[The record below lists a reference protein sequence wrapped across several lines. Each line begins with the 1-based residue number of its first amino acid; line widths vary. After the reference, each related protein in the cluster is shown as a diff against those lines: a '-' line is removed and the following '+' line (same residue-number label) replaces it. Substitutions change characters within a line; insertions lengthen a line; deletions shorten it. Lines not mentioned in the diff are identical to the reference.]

1 MGPLALWL
9 LRGGKH
15 LGRPFYKGAKKLFD
29 PRRTRFEEGAQSP
42 VRFTDARGTVHG
54 GPSSAVRWSDK
65 GTYIY
70 PKGVQPARGQVRTNT
85 GQQVPT
91 KGATSARGST
101 GPLGTRTTD
110 RMVGGKGSSR
120 GGHSPVGDPAGWFP
134 RHPGTSL
141 LTASALGGAGAWY
154 ASGESDEELAAK
166 QAKDAAASAQSLAS
180 KAREAL
186 ETKVESSQSPGHYAE
201 YKKKSRARL
210 KKGMKQL
217 LNQYMIL
224 SYTSPDHADKFLNA
238 GMKLIEAD
246 ADFNEDM
253 YSQDIY
259 DTVFQP
265 GNMPSSGREAFGA
278 LVNQGLDPKEAMDFT
293 GDYSDLFTE
302 SKEHLTTKKE
312 ELQWKRIV
320 ANVDGTALGLETAA
334 NALAAAWINGSIKA
348 DTNVEMMAIDE
359 KKEYAKE
366 VITSLVG
373 MGETGSADVPSNWFS
388 DSQMS

>member
-9 LRGGKH
+9 LRGGRN
-15 LGRPFYKGAKKLFD
+15 LGRPFWKGAKKLFD

-42 VRFTDARGTVHG
+42 IKFVDEAGVEHW
-54 GPSSAVRWSDK
+54 GPSTAVRWSDK
-65 GTYIY
+65 GNVIY
-70 PKGVQPARGQVRTNT
+70 PKGPWSPARGQRRTKT
-85 GQQVPT
+85 GKVIPT
-91 KGATSARGST
+91 RGARPARGRT
-101 GPLGTRTTD
+101 PAGGTRL
-110 RMVGGKGSSR
+110 GPGIKLSAQKAGYSPR
-120 GGHSPVGDPAGWFP
+120 GAPAGFFP

-141 LTASALGGAGAWY
+141 LTAGALGTAGGL
-154 ASGESDEELAAK
+154 SLMGESDEELAEK
-166 QAKDAAASAQSLAS
+166 QAKDAAASAQSLAA

-265 GNMPSSGREAFGA
+265 GSMPSSGREAFGA
-278 LVNQGLDPKEAMDFT
+278 LVSQGLDPQEAMEFT
-293 GDYSDLFTE
+293 GNYSDLFTE

-334 NALAAAWINGSIKA
+334 NALAAAWVSGSIKA
-348 DTNVEMMAIDE
+348 DTNVSMMPIDE

-366 VITSLVG
+366 VISSLVG
-373 MGETGSADVPSNWFS
+373 MGETGSEDVPSNWFS
-388 DSQMS
+388 DASMS

>member
-9 LRGGKH
+9 LRGGRH
-15 LGRPFYKGAKKLFD
+15 LGSPFVKGAKKLFD
-29 PRRTRFEEGAQSP
+29 PRRTRFQEGAHSP
-42 VRFTDARGTVHG
+42 VKFTDARGTVHG

-70 PKGVQPARGQVRTNT
+70 PKGIQPARGQVRTNT

-91 KGATSARGST
+91 KGATAARGST
-101 GPLGTRTTD
+101 GPRGTRTTD

-141 LTASALGGAGAWY
+141 LGAAALGTAGGL
-154 ASGESDEELAAK
+154 SLMGESDKELADK
-166 QAKDAAASAQSLAS
+166 QAKDSAASAKVLAAR
-180 KAREAL
+180 AREAL
-186 ETKVESSQSPGHYAE
+186 DNKVESSQSPGHYAD
-201 YKKKSRARL
+201 YRKKSRARL

-253 YSQDIY
+253 YTQDIY

-265 GNMPSSGREAFGA
+265 GSMPSSGREAFGQLISA
-278 LVNQGLDPKEAMDFT
+278 GLHPKEAMDFT

-312 ELQWKRIV
+312 QLQWDRIV

-334 NALAAAWINGSIKA
+334 NQLAAAWINRSIKP
-348 DTNVEMMAIDE
+348 DTNVEMMSVDE
-359 KKEYAKE
+359 KKAYAME
-366 VITSLVG
+366 VISSLVG
-373 MGETGSADVPSNWFS
+373 MGETGSEDVPSKWFS
-388 DSQMS
+388 DAEKS